1 MSPGLLDLT
10 KTASALR
17 YPRGPGPT
25 PGPPAAPATLRS
37 DPALGSSGGRAGATA
52 PLPVLPN
59 SRATRGT
66 GAEALK
72 RDPPVDGVR
81 LSEVVGALSFAL
93 DLTEGQPMG
102 HSVRTTLIGMRIGDL
117 LGITDEQKSA
127 LYYALLLK
135 DLGCSSNA
143 ARLAT
148 LFGADDRLLKH
159 AHKLTDWTAGSDRAK
174 LAFKFSVPGKSKLA
188 KAWHMLMLGVNQRG
202 SAHQLMQTRCE
213 RGADIAQLLG
223 LPRGASEAIRTLD
236 EHWDG
241 NGMPFGLRGSGI
253 PMLGRI
259 IGLAQTVEVFQN
271 AFDVR
276 TAYEMAHARRGRW
289 FDPVLVDCLD
299 AFQMDSGF
307 WGGLRE
313 ADTLKTLSALEPE
326 DRVIVADD
334 ARLDTV
340 AEAFARVIDAKS
352 PYTARHSQNVAM
364 IAVATAESMG
374 MEPRE
379 VRTLKRAALLHDIGK
394 LGVSNTILD
403 KPAALDP
410 VEYETMQ
417 QHTRFTLEILKRVK
431 RFRQFAATAAAH
443 HERIDGSG
451 YHLGLRGEELG
462 VMARVI
468 AVADVT
474 EALSADRP
482 YRAGMPVPEVFG
494 ILNRLVREGQLC
506 PAAVAGV
513 QGVFLGLPSEAIGEV
528 VRAA

>member
-1 MSPGLLDLT
+1 MSSGLLALT
-10 KTASALR
+10 QKASTLR
-17 YPRGPGPT
+17 FPRTLRVAYP
-25 PGPPAAPATLRS
+25 APAPAVLRS
-37 DPALGSSGGRAGATA
+37 DSALESGGGRAGATT
-52 PLPVLPN
+52 PRQVLPN

-66 GAEALK
+66 SVQALK
-72 RDPPVDGVR
+72 QDPPIDGVR

-102 HSVRTTLIGMRIGDL
+102 HSVRSTLIGMRIGDT
-117 LGITDEQKSA
+117 LGLTDEQKSA

-143 ARLAT
+143 ARLT
-148 LFGADDRLLKH
+148 SLFGADDRLLKH
-159 AHKLTDWTAGSDRAK
+159 AHKLTDWTAGSGRAK
-174 LAFKFSVPGKSKLA
+174 LAFKFSVPGKSRLA
-188 KAWHMLMLGVNQRG
+188 KAWHLLMLGVNERG
-202 SAHQLMQTRCE
+202 SAHQMMQQRCE
-213 RGADIAQLLG
+213 RGADIATLLQ
-223 LPRGASEAIRTLD
+223 LPRGTSEAIRTLD

-241 NGMPFGLRGSGI
+241 NGLPFGLRGSGI

-259 IGLAQTVEVFQN
+259 VSLAQTVEVFQN

-299 AFQMDSGF
+299 AFQMDSDF
-307 WGGLRE
+307 WGRLRTT
-313 ADTLKTLSALEPE
+313 DTLKAVSALEPE
-326 DRVIVADD
+326 ERVIVADD

-352 PYTARHSQNVAM
+352 PYTAQHSQNVAT
-364 IAVATAESMG
+364 IAVTAATAMG
-374 MEPRE
+374 MADKEL
-379 VRTLKRAALLHDIGK
+379 RTLKRAALLHDIGK

-403 KPAALDP
+403 KPSALDP
-410 VEYETMQ
+410 VEYETMK
-417 QHTRFTLEILKRVK
+417 QHTRFTLEILKRVT

-443 HERIDGSG
+443 HERLNGDG

-462 VMARVI
+462 PVARMI

-482 YRAGMPVPEVFG
+482 YRAGMPLNETFV
-494 ILNRLVREGQLC
+494 ILEKLVREGHLC
-506 PAAVAGV
+506 AAAVEGV
-513 QGVFLGLPSEAIGEV
+513 TATFTGLASRDVILSEA
-528 VRAA
+528 A